1 MVFCFSYTK
10 LNLNVISLV
19 LSLII
24 VIFVNGI
31 FVPSNKLS
39 LNAELQGYYNYKDID
54 SNYKEDAKEQDW
66 QIEIDK
72 INLKAEIK
80 EGTTSEILNKYV
92 GHFEESQK
100 DKGNICLAAHNRGY
114 EFNYFERLKE
124 LKKGDKIV
132 YTYNGIKRTYN
143 VNLVSVIKETDWTNL
158 ENTEDNRI
166 TLITCVENKPEYRRC
181 IQGIE
186 EKNET

>member
-10 LNLNVISLV
+10 LNLNIISLV

-24 VIFVNGI
+24 VIFANRI
-31 FVPSNKLS
+31 FVPSNKIN
-39 LNAELQGYYNYKDID
+39 LNAELQGYYNYKSID
-54 SNYKEDAKEQDW
+54 SNDKKEDTKEQDW
-66 QIEIDK
+66 KIEIDK
-72 INLKAEIK
+72 INLDAEIR

-124 LKKGDKIV
+124 LKKGDKII
-132 YTYNGIKRTYN
+132 YTYNGIKRT
-143 VNLVSVIKETDWTNL
+143 
-158 ENTEDNRI
+158 
-166 TLITCVENKPEYRRC
+166 
-181 IQGIE
+181 
-186 EKNET
+186 